1 MNYKKT
7 YTPKN
12 GYTPLCEIGKCSLK
26 DLEFGILELSDGQ
39 SYTYET
45 KDREVA
51 FIILGGKANVRLDGY
66 IPYGF
71 EGVDGNDF
79 RDEKSYGEFNLEE
92 AKSLMEAAGYNENNH
107 LKFEYLYSNSQFHAD
122 VAQILQQMRR

>member
-51 FIILGGKANVRLDGY
+51 FIILGGKANFTATAWWAPAAMCLR
-66 IPYGF
+66 IP
-71 EGVDGNDF
+71 
-79 RDEKSYGEFNLEE
+79 RPS
-92 AKSLMEAAGYNENNH
+92 AS
-107 LKFEYLYSNSQFHAD
+107 
-122 VAQILQQMRR
+122 MRPATAP

>member
-51 FIILGGKANVRLDGY
+51 FIILGGKANFTANGKDT
-66 IPYGF
+66 
-71 EGVDGNDF
+71 
-79 RDEKSYGEFNLEE
+79 
-92 AKSLMEAAGYNENNH
+92 AWWAHAATCSKTPRPSASMH
-107 LKFEYLYSNSQFHAD
+107 PAT
-122 VAQILQQMRR
+122 AP